1 MRSVSRMLAASS
13 TAPNSQQQLPPA
25 STPRPANWC
34 GVNEGM
40 AAAKKAIR
48 SGQMEQAEL
57 VLSELLEFAP
67 AETRAWKL
75 LAKIQREL
83 GHIEAGI
90 NSAEHALRLQNMP
103 KNDGAPASLTIAQL
117 LWQQGE
123 HKQAR
128 SMLEL
133 LASEQADNEK
143 IKHIRQQW
151 DSEASE

>member
-13 TAPNSQQQLPPA
+13 SAPNSQQPPLA
-25 STPRPANWC
+25 STPQAVNWC
-34 GVNEGM
+34 GVSEGM
-40 AAAKKAIR
+40 AAANKAIE
-48 SGQMEQAEL
+48 SGQLEQAEL

-75 LAKIQREL
+75 LAKVQREL

-90 NSAEHALRLQNMP
+90 NSAKHALRLRNTP
-103 KNDGAPASLTIAQL
+103 KNHGAPASLTIAQL

-143 IKHIRQQW
+143 INNLQQQW
-151 DSEASE
+151 DNEASE

>member
-13 TAPNSQQQLPPA
+13 SAPNSQQQPPLA
-25 STPRPANWC
+25 STPQPVNWC
-34 GVNEGM
+34 GVSEGM
-40 AAAKKAIR
+40 AAANKAIR
-48 SGQMEQAEL
+48 SGQLEQAEL

-75 LAKIQREL
+75 LAKTQRQL

-90 NSAEHALRLQNMP
+90 NSAKHALRLQNVP
-103 KNDGAPASLTIAQL
+103 KNHGAPASLTIAQL

-123 HKQAR
+123 HKEAR

-133 LASEQADNEK
+133 LLSGQPDNEEIKK
-143 IKHIRQQW
+143 IQQQW
-151 DSEASE
+151 DNEASE